1 MNTITATNNTPN
13 KLHPHKLLMYIAIGS
28 MTMMFAGW
36 ISAYM
41 VRQAQ
46 GRWEHIHLPSAFY
59 VSTIV
64 ILISSVTI
72 FLAAKA
78 HKNKKF
84 GSYKLFLLASL
95 ILGIVFLI
103 SQYLGFT
110 EMYNEMDIKL
120 NGNNAAGEF
129 TYVIPFVHGL
139 HAVGGVI
146 ALIVVYISNVIKTK
160 RNKYSNTG
168 IQIAAT
174 YWHFVDALWLFIFL
188 FLLYN
193 QQA

>member
-1 MNTITATNNTPN
+1 
-13 KLHPHKLLMYIAIGS
+13 MYIAIGS

-41 VRQAQ
+41 VRQGQ

-59 VSTIV
+59 ASTAL
-64 ILISSVTI
+64 ILLGSVTI
-72 FLAAKA
+72 HLAARA
-78 HKNKKF
+78 HKKQNF
-84 GSYKLFLLASL
+84 GAYKMHMILSL
-95 ILGIVFLI
+95 VLGALFLI
-103 SQYLGFT
+103 SQYLGFS
-110 EMYNEMDIKL
+110 EMYNEMGIKL

-139 HAVGGVI
+139 HVVGGVLAI
-146 ALIVVYISNVIKTK
+146 IVVYISNVIKTK

>member
-1 MNTITATNNTPN
+1 MSTLIATDNSN
-13 KLHPHKLLMYIAIGS
+13 KLNSHKLLMYIAIGS

-41 VRQAQ
+41 VRQGQ

-59 VSTIV
+59 ISTAV
-64 ILISSVTI
+64 ILVSSLTI
-72 FLAAKA
+72 HLAARA

-84 GSYKLFLLASL
+84 GSYKLFLLVSM
-95 ILGIVFLI
+95 ILGVLFLAF
-103 SQYLGFT
+103 QYSGFL
-110 EMYNEMDIKL
+110 EMYNEMGIKL

-139 HAVGGVI
+139 HALGGVI
-146 ALIVVYISNVIKTK
+146 ALIVVAVSNSIKTK
-160 RNKYSNTG
+160 RNKYSSTG